1 MISIKMNEKFMKR
14 NQATLKEA
22 PLPQQKSEKV
32 VSEWYLIGR
41 PNPILVNSVIT
52 RTFVTLAAS

>member
-14 NQATLKEA
+14 NQATLQEA
-22 PLPQQKSEKV
+22 PLPQPKSEKV
-32 VSEWYLIGR
+32 VSERYLIGP